1 MLDCL
6 IVAQFT
12 ANKKSAQRRRGLSR
26 VHPLEYVAYLRVRL
40 AKSHRLPKSDDDDAA
55 AAAPTPD
62 ISISTMERASPPK
75 NRKEEQAKESFFCQK
90 WKEMISDYMHPIL

>member
-26 VHPLEYVAYLRVRL
+26 VRPLEYVAYLRVRL
-40 AKSHRLPKSDDDDAA
+40 AKSHRLPKSDDDDAS
-55 AAAPTPD
+55 AAPTPD

-75 NRKEEQAKESFFCQK
+75 NRKEEQAKESFFLPK
-90 WKEMISDYMHPIL
+90 VEKK